1 MGGPELVAELVE
13 LLHAHLKIVHDLAEI
28 APGVF
33 TVELL
38 GQGYALLPGQ
48 MLVADFL
55 GGVVGG
61 PAEAE
66 FDVSGVVVQ
75 IVDLSSMNYIWSM
88 CPRCGR
94 GGPETGVLH
103 GIVVGFLR
111 DPLR

>member
-55 GGVVGG
+55 
-61 PAEAE
+61 EA
-66 FDVSGVVVQ
+66 
-75 IVDLSSMNYIWSM
+75 L
-88 CPRCGR
+88 
-94 GGPETGVLH
+94 
-103 GIVVGFLR
+103 
-111 DPLR
+111 